1 MLPIVTLVGS
11 LIPTLISGSV
21 IVERIFSLPGIGQ
34 LFFESVLYRDYT
46 TIMGLS
52 VLSALLTLV
61 GVLIADIL
69 YAIVDPRI
77 NLEEKK

>member
-1 MLPIVTLVGS
+1 LPIITLVGS
-11 LIPTLISGSV
+11 LIPALVSGSV

-52 VLSALLTLV
+52 VLSAILTLF
-61 GVLIADIL
+61 GILLADIL
-69 YAIVDPRI
+69 YAIADPRI
-77 NLEEKK
+77 SYGRKT